1 MENSCFVKLWY
12 LKLILQHQRS
22 EIPTR
27 THGQT
32 EGERESLDNVKINQD
47 DFSRPTEERKNE
59 KIQISFFVSKNEFS
73 SKKGIRNNVKSVIKS
88 KIFFFTFGNASIVS
102 SVDTEFIMEGFFLI
116 VKLCLVIAGFLRPK
130 TKSTRWR
137 ISAILNSKFFCWVVP
152 REQILKPP
160 CHVSMLQWC
169 RQS

>member
-88 KIFFFTFGNASIVS
+88 KIFFHVRKCFYCVVS
-102 SVDTEFIMEGFFLI
+102 RHWIYNG
-116 VKLCLVIAGFLRPK
+116 GFLSHSK
-130 TKSTRWR
+130 TLPRNCW
-137 ISAILNSKFFCWVVP
+137 ISQTQNQKHKMTNQCNIK
-152 REQILKPP
+152 
-160 CHVSMLQWC
+160 
-169 RQS
+169 

>member
-32 EGERESLDNVKINQD
+32 EGESESLDNVKINQD

-88 KIFFFTFGNASIVS
+88 KIFFFTFGNASI
-102 SVDTEFIMEGFFLI
+102 
-116 VKLCLVIAGFLRPK
+116 
-130 TKSTRWR
+130 
-137 ISAILNSKFFCWVVP
+137 AILNSKFVCWVVP